1 MIVHFKTPLNTLE
14 AFFTCS
20 LCLYGSFV
28 EFWFYIYSFQLHLS
42 CHVWFNLFV
51 LCLLDFSFVNLVLD
65 TFLRFYFMCYPL
77 LLCLFLACS
86 SCLFNWVCPFN
97 SITWCCSIL
106 PFELYLIFCFVIL
119 MWKTVSDLGSSGLK
133 LTNLA
138 TL

>member
-1 MIVHFKTPLNTLE
+1 MIVHFTTPLNTLE

-20 LCLYGSFV
+20 LCLYGSFI

-65 TFLRFYFMCYPL
+65 TFLRFYFVCYPL
-77 LLCLFLACS
+77 LLCFFLACP

-106 PFELYLIFCFVIL
+106 PFELFLIFCFVIL